1 MMDQS
6 IAHSGDR
13 PPVHLWLYICKVSWQ
28 RLHGFTDDFEASSEG
43 PFQVWIGKE
52 FSLIELIRG

>member
-13 PPVHLWLYICKVSWQ
+13 PPVHLWLCIRKCDRK
-28 RLHGFTDDFEASSEG
+28 RLHGLSDDFEASGEG
-43 PFQVWIGKE
+43 PFQGWIGKE
-52 FSLIELIRG
+52 FSLIQLIRG